1 MDVVSVSFALQT
13 QEGDPTI
20 LGIWVRWLCGILAAI
35 SGVALVPLGFVGL
48 LSVMICGGGC
58 STAQWFFV
66 TLLTLSPMF
75 MIVAI
80 MSGVAAFRS
89 PTWRLAALT
98 IVTSLLTLIGFA
110 GG

>member
-1 MDVVSVSFALQT
+1 MEGPEIFALKT

-20 LGIWVRWLCGILAAI
+20 LGNWLRWLCGILAGI

-58 STAQWFFV
+58 SNAQSFFV
-66 TLLTLSPMF
+66 ILMTLSPLF
-75 MIVAI
+75 MLVAI

-89 PTWRLAALT
+89 PTWRMTALT